1 MNWEKLCPDLNFT
14 AENKLGKLH
23 KAGHILTLTWLTY
36 SISSS
41 CKNLLMNWVK
51 YMFSIGKN
59 EILNPLEIL
68 LIPQGFDLWK
78 GPANSLTPSFP
89 KLIMQMST
97 QTDNHKYRK
106 VLQLKKVLL

>member
-1 MNWEKLCPDLNFT
+1 
-14 AENKLGKLH
+14 
-23 KAGHILTLTWLTY
+23 
-36 SISSS
+36 
-41 CKNLLMNWVK
+41 MNWVK

-78 GPANSLTPSFP
+78 GPANSLTPLFP
-89 KLIMQMST
+89 KLIMQIST

-106 VLQLKKVLL
+106 VLQLKKVLLKKMSLKFQNPKFTILCKTAFVFFVKWQPLGLQRSRSLWNK